1 MKKIYIEC
9 CIESYKEAVS
19 AEKKG
24 ADQIEVCSDLCYD
37 GLTPNF
43 QLVEKIKDNLS
54 IPIKVMVRPRRGDFC
69 YSNSD
74 MKKIQSQISV
84 FKSIGIKHIAC
95 GVLNKNSMVNID
107 SFKKIGDW
115 SYPMKITFHKAID
128 ESVDF
133 FNDIE
138 ALLQTGRLDSLLTS
152 GQSKSAE
159 KGAKTI
165 KKAINK
171 FDDNIKVISAGKIL
185 YSNLYDIH
193 QKIGG
198 RYYHGRKILGNLI

>member
-1 MKKIYIEC
+1 
-9 CIESYKEAVS
+9 
-19 AEKKG
+19 
-24 ADQIEVCSDLCYD
+24 
-37 GLTPNF
+37 
-43 QLVEKIKDNLS
+43 
-54 IPIKVMVRPRRGDFC
+54 
-69 YSNSD
+69 
-74 MKKIQSQISV
+74 
-84 FKSIGIKHIAC
+84 
-95 GVLNKNSMVNID
+95 
-107 SFKKIGDW
+107 
-115 SYPMKITFHKAID
+115 
-128 ESVDF
+128 
-133 FNDIE
+133 
-138 ALLQTGRLDSLLTS
+138 LTS

>member
-138 ALLQTGRLDSLLTS
+138 ALFQTGRLDSLLTS
-152 GQSKSAE
+152 GQSKSL
-159 KGAKTI
+159 
-165 KKAINK
+165 
-171 FDDNIKVISAGKIL
+171 SL
-185 YSNLYDIH
+185 IH
-193 QKIGG
+193 I
-198 RYYHGRKILGNLI
+198 